1 MLKSKCSDAVSK
13 FDANSRQIS
22 NTNCPTVTLIPK
34 FAIFLL
40 QFSDHF
46 ENSNTLTCC
55 LPFTRKKI
63 TSAQFC
69 STGKHFLESNGHPC
83 LQDDL
88 LLVVRLGGGKLGAL
102 DES

>member
-55 LPFTRKKI
+55 LPFTRKKM

-69 STGKHFLESNGHPC
+69 STGKHFLEGRGDALAFWDWGMEERVNEYPPGV
-83 LQDDL
+83 L
-88 LLVVRLGGGKLGAL
+88 L
-102 DES
+102 